1 MILELRT
8 YDFAP
13 GDALRYLDIFA
24 PEGLPLIT
32 RHLPLAGYWLS
43 EVGALNR
50 LRHLWTYRDLDERT
64 ERRATFMADTE
75 WTQGFLPR
83 GMALIA
89 RQATQLIE
97 VEDMSDTAHAVIEAP
112 HRAHAAQD
120 GPHLRN
126 GWTTLATSAL
136 PNALL
141 TGTVVAGEEV
151 GTTIS
156 IASGP
161 ATPCLELMRPCAFSP
176 L

>member
-43 EVGALNR
+43 EVGVLNR
-50 LRHLWTYRDLDERT
+50 LRHMWVYSSLEERT
-64 ERRATFMADTE
+64 EKRAQFMADTE

-83 GMALIA
+83 GMALIQ
-89 RQATQLIE
+89 RQATQLI
-97 VEDMSDTAHAVIEAP
+97 VPDTISDHTQSVLKNATKPHEAHSGA
-112 HRAHAAQD
+112 
-120 GPHLRN
+120 HLRN
-126 GWTTLATSAL
+126 DWAAL
-136 PNALL
+136 STVPLDGALFA
-141 TGTVVAGEEV
+141 GTVVAGEDV
-151 GTTIS
+151 GSTLS
-156 IASGP
+156 IFPSAAMPS
-161 ATPCLELMRPCAFSP
+161 LELMRPCAFSP